1 MWKWLVNLSFNYP
14 TTALYLLQL
23 LQHQEYQCQSLLG
36 LVLYLVDWWLEA
48 PHMLHW
54 HVFCLAVGSFQIF
67 VQSCKDLTVQN
78 LKERKNW
85 GNNDKNLHSPETFW
99 SCPPSFSTGF
109 LWCSY
114 QDHLLFEPCIYQQ
127 IIVNEFIVDSCSTWR
142 YGSRSPDTQTSSAD
156 PGAQSWRIQPSSN
169 PLQTTA
175 PLWTHSHQLNNNRL
189 RILF

>member
-1 MWKWLVNLSFNYP
+1 MPVS
-14 TTALYLLQL
+14 TGVSALPG
-23 LQHQEYQCQSLLG
+23 G
-36 LVLYLVDWWLEA
+36 LVAGSTSHA
-48 PHMLHW
+48 P
-54 HVFCLAVGSFQIF
+54 LACFLSHCRKFSNICSKLQR
-67 VQSCKDLTVQN
+67 SDCSEP
-78 LKERKNW
+78 EREKKTLNW
-85 GNNDKNLHSPETFW
+85 GNNDTNLHSPETFW

-114 QDHLLFEPCIYQQ
+114 QDHLLFEPCICQQ

-142 YGSRSPDTQTSSAD
+142 YGSRSPDTRTSSAG
-156 PGAQSWRIQPSSN
+156 PEAQSWHSLPSSN